1 MPNAAAQ
8 YAPLPEPTALD
19 VACQAWR
26 NARYAE
32 DEARKDRLIAEER
45 ILSEVGCKE
54 EGATTV
60 KTQWFKV
67 SATGSLTRK
76 LIPEHVTKLRAL
88 LDIDVL
94 EQVISYEPK
103 LSVSGLK
110 AVAVSNPE
118 AYRVLCS
125 AIVTKP
131 AKPSIK
137 VEVL

>member
-1 MPNAAAQ
+1 MHNTAAQ

-19 VACQAWR
+19 VACQAYREAKAREEQAR
-26 NARYAE
+26 N
-32 DEARKDRLIAEER
+32 DRLVAEER

-67 SATGSLTRK
+67 TTSGSLTRK

-88 LDIDVL
+88 LALDVL

-110 AVAVSNPE
+110 AVATANPE

-131 AKPSIK
+131 AKPAVK

>member
-19 VACQAWR
+19 VACEAWR
-26 NARYAE
+26 AAKHMEEQARQ
-32 DEARKDRLIAEER
+32 DRLIAEER

-88 LDIDVL
+88 LDLDVL

-131 AKPSIK
+131 AKPSIS